1 MPYKKQTW
9 LFGGLVFLTALIT
22 YGLTVAPTAS
32 FWDCGEF
39 IATANELE
47 VTHPPRA
54 PLYLV
59 VARLFAMLAPSPE
72 KVAYFINWVSVLS
85 GAFTA
90 LLVA

>member
-1 MPYKKQTW
+1 MSW
-9 LFGGLVFLTALIT
+9 
-22 YGLTVAPTAS
+22 
-32 FWDCGEF
+32 
-39 IATANELE
+39 E
-47 VTHPPRA
+47 VTHPPGA

-90 LLVA
+90 LLVAWITMHFTKKALGDPDRLLVGFSGLVGGL